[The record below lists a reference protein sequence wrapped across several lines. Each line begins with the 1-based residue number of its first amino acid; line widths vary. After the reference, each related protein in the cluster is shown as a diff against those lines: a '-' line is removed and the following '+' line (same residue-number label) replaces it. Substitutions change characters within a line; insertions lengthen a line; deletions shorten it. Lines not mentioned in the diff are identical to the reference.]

1 MNPFGIGLIFIF
13 IGVIASIRG
22 NTSRFN
28 PPSGGGSRIPPEAQ
42 IRLNESVQKIVGT
55 KENYDSYYHDSNTFK
70 PNLFGIITILIGIAF
85 IVIDYL

>member
-1 MNPFGIGLIFIF
+1 MGLFWLGLSFVF
-13 IGVIASIRG
+13 IGVILNMRG

-55 KENYDSYYHDSNTFK
+55 KEDYDSYYHDSNTFK
-70 PNLFGIITILIGIAF
+70 PNMVGIIILLVGIALIG
-85 IVIDYL
+85 VYLL